1 MNSKIRPL
9 DGFVLIKPYVKE
21 LKTSGGLILPEST
34 KKMSNY
40 KGTVIRVGK
49 GKFMKNGNRKSVE
62 ITEGQ
67 NVFFTSYDIQKIKYE
82 KAIYYVISLDDI
94 DAIIEK

>member
-1 MNSKIRPL
+1 MNLKIRPL

-21 LKTSGGLILPEST
+21 LKTSSGIILPESS

-40 KGTVIRVGK
+40 KGTVVRIGNGK
-49 GKFMKNGNRKSVE
+49 VMKNGERKPVE
-62 ITEGQ
+62 FEVGQ
-67 NVFFTSYDIQKIKYE
+67 NVFFTSYDIQKVKYE
-82 KAIYYVISLDDI
+82 KTTYYVIALDDV